1 MPRITHSREIEKMA
15 AKELA
20 QMLYEDEK
28 RKRKNAEEIAKNT
41 LKEFI
46 KEPFISDFKITAR
59 ELFNEIGLGDLPF
72 ADPPFQLIAKWVA
85 VRSFD
90 EIAEPT

>member
-28 RKRKNAEEIAKNT
+28 RKRKNAEEIAKR
-41 LKEFI
+41 KEI
-46 KEPFISDFKITAR
+46 IDVTV
-59 ELFNEIGLGDLPF
+59 
-72 ADPPFQLIAKWVA
+72 DPNYKGEN
-85 VRSFD
+85 D
-90 EIAEPT
+90 EN